1 MNAATA
7 NPEIDIANGKEAREF
22 LAQSVGFEN
31 ELIGQSNSPNSHRRE
46 ARFAHDQFL
55 PTGRFPRRLGNPVPD
70 VPPPAG
76 ICRQRPGLRKV
87 ESWPYAAAKCPA
99 PDRPLV
105 ELPGTRLLVRR
116 SSPASAGP
124 HRKAR
129 INGVWTL
136 SSVFIEY
143 LSLGEDDP
151 TFGIEDFSCGF

>member
-76 ICRQRPGLRKV
+76 ICRQRHGLRKV

-105 ELPGTRLLVRR
+105 ELPGNPAAG
-116 SSPASAGP
+116 SPQ
-124 HRKAR
+124 
-129 INGVWTL
+129 
-136 SSVFIEY
+136 
-143 LSLGEDDP
+143 
-151 TFGIEDFSCGF
+151 FSGFCWSPSESTH